1 MVSSASGFCWHEN
14 LYWIYWILIVQ
25 ICNYSCA
32 TSFPWIFSKLLY
44 FLFCAIMGC
53 SQKHFF
59 FLIMVV
65 VAFSANVILSSTLS
79 SMQEATIE
87 QLLPIFLSLL
97 KDEFPDV
104 RLNIISKLDQVNQVV
119 LVFCSCFNFQNAF
132 KLLKT
137 FSFPLINLTR
147 RTCLLMSLNLHAT
160 HIYSAKQIFQSLI
173 GQTILTGYWNRSVI
187 SIFITSHCW
196 ACGG

>member
-1 MVSSASGFCWHEN
+1 
-14 LYWIYWILIVQ
+14 
-25 ICNYSCA
+25 
-32 TSFPWIFSKLLY
+32 
-44 FLFCAIMGC
+44 
-53 SQKHFF
+53 
-59 FLIMVV
+59 MVV

-160 HIYSAKQIFQSLI
+160 HILSKANISKSYWSN
-173 GQTILTGYWNRSVI
+173 QTILTGYWNRSVI